1 MLRDITLGQYYPGES
16 ILYRLDP
23 RVKII
28 AALLYFT
35 ALLLVHDWVGCLIG
49 SLFLML
55 IICIGQV
62 PLLFMLRGLRMVF
75 FIMII
80 ACAFNIFTTEGPPLV
95 QWSFLSIS
103 AEGLRQTGIIIFRL
117 ICLIMGSSL
126 LTFTTR
132 PVDLSDGLASL
143 LSPLKRFGLPVQD
156 LALMMSITLRFI
168 PILLQ
173 ESDQIMK
180 AQMARGANLK
190 SGNPVQRIQNL
201 FPLLVPLCVGAVR
214 TSRDLALAMEAR
226 CYQNGGNRT
235 RRYPLAIHRRDIIAL
250 SIIMVLL
257 LILIII

>member
-1 MLRDITLGQYYPGES
+1 MRKASLAGFPAGSGYAMLRDITLGQYYPGES

-117 ICLIMGSSL
+117 I
-126 LTFTTR
+126 
-132 PVDLSDGLASL
+132 
-143 LSPLKRFGLPVQD
+143 
-156 LALMMSITLRFI
+156 
-168 PILLQ
+168 
-173 ESDQIMK
+173 
-180 AQMARGANLK
+180 
-190 SGNPVQRIQNL
+190 
-201 FPLLVPLCVGAVR
+201 
-214 TSRDLALAMEAR
+214 
-226 CYQNGGNRT
+226 
-235 RRYPLAIHRRDIIAL
+235 
-250 SIIMVLL
+250 
-257 LILIII
+257 